1 MPGWN
6 YELIAIIA
14 VVICVVIMLVQYI
27 WLVILA
33 YRQERQNR
41 KYEKASKK
49 IEEALNTIK
58 YSPTKAAMENE
69 IEELKKYVGRDSVK
83 MELLSDKA
91 LFMLL
96 DDNIDEQ
103 QKAKV
108 VAVNNRIKP
117 LDYYI
122 RMLHY
127 GNKYQ
132 KAYACR
138 KVAVYCAESQ
148 LPVIREYSRS
158 RNRVLAYNAA
168 MALSSFGDEKSLA
181 EIIKSYEKNY
191 DYSFRIIL
199 ELMDVYN
206 GDLRSLATRVFK
218 DCDDYIKVTVIKGLS
233 DYMLSEFEDIYL
245 DGLYSKNLNLKIA
258 CVRALGR
265 IGKPEYEHR
274 LITAAHDKN
283 WVVRSAAVKGL
294 VRMNTDRSKQALVE
308 ATTDPE
314 WWVRYNAANSLV
326 KIDSDLSYVQK
337 VLEGYDKYGAD
348 AVKYMLYRYYDL
360 QGA

>member
-122 RMLHY
+122 RMLH
-127 GNKYQ
+127 
-132 KAYACR
+132 
-138 KVAVYCAESQ
+138 
-148 LPVIREYSRS
+148 
-158 RNRVLAYNAA
+158 
-168 MALSSFGDEKSLA
+168 
-181 EIIKSYEKNY
+181 
-191 DYSFRIIL
+191 
-199 ELMDVYN
+199 
-206 GDLRSLATRVFK
+206 
-218 DCDDYIKVTVIKGLS
+218 
-233 DYMLSEFEDIYL
+233 
-245 DGLYSKNLNLKIA
+245 
-258 CVRALGR
+258 
-265 IGKPEYEHR
+265 
-274 LITAAHDKN
+274 
-283 WVVRSAAVKGL
+283 
-294 VRMNTDRSKQALVE
+294 
-308 ATTDPE
+308 
-314 WWVRYNAANSLV
+314 
-326 KIDSDLSYVQK
+326 
-337 VLEGYDKYGAD
+337 
-348 AVKYMLYRYYDL
+348 
-360 QGA
+360 